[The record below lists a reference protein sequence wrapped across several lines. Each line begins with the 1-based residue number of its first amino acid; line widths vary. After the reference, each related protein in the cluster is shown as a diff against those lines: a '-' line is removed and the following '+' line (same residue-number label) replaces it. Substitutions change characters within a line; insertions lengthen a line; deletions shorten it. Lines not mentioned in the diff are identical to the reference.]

1 MYLNV
6 ANVRRTSCDNRYTY
20 IGSKK
25 KTIHANEGF
34 RQGAENDC
42 NGMTF
47 PFAIFTNFRRKWRVF
62 KKGMRLNFTNFRRK
76 ILIFKLEMRLNF
88 TNFH

>member
-47 PFAIFTNFRRKWRVF
+47 PFAFSAKVCKIDVFSKKQSVNF
-62 KKGMRLNFTNFRRK
+62 G
-76 ILIFKLEMRLNF
+76 
-88 TNFH
+88 